1 MPNHSTKNLGFPY
14 PESRRYTLQNKYLCM
29 KTVICHDGKCLP
41 GTLHFHIPQEPSA
54 VEKGF
59 RIQKLSIC
67 SPWEKRVSFSS
78 QDVFALENEIRL
90 LTHTKEIN
98 FLRHSHYDIYK
109 TNYCVLQSC

>member
-1 MPNHSTKNLGFPY
+1 
-14 PESRRYTLQNKYLCM
+14 M
-29 KTVICHDGKCLP
+29 KTVICRDGKCLP